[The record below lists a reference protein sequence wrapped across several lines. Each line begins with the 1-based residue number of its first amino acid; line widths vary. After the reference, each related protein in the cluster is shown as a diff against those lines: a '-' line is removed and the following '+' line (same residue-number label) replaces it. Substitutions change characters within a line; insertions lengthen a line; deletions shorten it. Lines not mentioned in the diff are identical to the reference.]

1 MLNIMKKL
9 NLVELSGALCVLLL
23 GVAVIVIARDYPMG
37 SLSRMGTGYFPMILG
52 ALLLI
57 IGVILVFE
65 VARSTERVVVRIPFR
80 PILMI
85 GLGII
90 TFAFLVERAGLVPAT
105 WALVVLG
112 SLAESPFRPVTV
124 LCIAAAMSLIG
135 VLLFVKALGLPLS
148 AFGG

>member
-1 MLNIMKKL
+1 MLNVMKKL
-9 NLVELSGALCVLLL
+9 NVAELVGALCVLCL

-52 ALLLI
+52 VLLLLA
-57 IGVILVFE
+57 GVMLIFE
-65 VARSTERVVVRIPFR
+65 VARSPQQVAVHIPFR

-90 TFAFLVERAGLVPAT
+90 TFAYLVESAGLVPAT
-105 WALVVLG
+105 CALVVLG
-112 SLAESPFRPVTV
+112 SLAESPFRPFTV
-124 LCIAAAMSLIG
+124 ACIAVVMSVIG